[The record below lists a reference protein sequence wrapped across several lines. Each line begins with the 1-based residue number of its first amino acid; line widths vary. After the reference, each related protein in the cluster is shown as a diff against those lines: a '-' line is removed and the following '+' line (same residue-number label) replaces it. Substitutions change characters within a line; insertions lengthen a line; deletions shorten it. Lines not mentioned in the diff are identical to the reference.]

1 MNNNIYF
8 NRKKTFVLNLWGQYQ
23 GREKDVGGCS
33 SSRYRMDMEVRCLLY
48 GKRLAIGLS
57 CQNMIASHTDY
68 RVDAETSSYL
78 FDWSPFRVLN
88 LSVSYRL
95 GKRINMK
102 HNKFGINTERL

>member
-1 MNNNIYF
+1 MVTISRQGERCWRLQFIKVSDGYGGALLVVWQAF
-8 NRKKTFVLNLWGQYQ
+8 GNR
-23 GREKDVGGCS
+23 
-33 SSRYRMDMEVRCLLY
+33 
-48 GKRLAIGLS
+48 AILP
-57 CQNMIASHTDY
+57 NMIASHTDY

-88 LSVSYRL
+88 LSVSYRF